1 MKFNPG
7 LEIGQI
13 LKNDDIVNIFK
24 CGNMGGVRRS
34 KATNTLVIVSD
45 YTKGLYHDKWI
56 GGVLHYTGM
65 GKLGDQDIQWAQNAT
80 LAKSGHNGI
89 DIHLFEV
96 INPKEYIY
104 CGRVELVEEPY
115 TEIQSDEEG
124 IPRRV
129 WMFPVQPVPYNDV
142 EKPQMFVFK
151 DMEDYKTRGKNVDEE
166 YAKILAEN
174 KKNIGK
180 SIYVQK
186 VNSVKELEHKIE
198 IPEDVVGKKIKH
210 KKYGIGTITEING
223 KSIYIVFDNEGEKK
237 MVYDICIKNKIFEF
251 I

>member
-13 LKNDDIVNIFK
+13 LKNNDIVNVFK
-24 CGNMGGVRRS
+24 CGNMGGMRHS
-34 KATNTLVIVSD
+34 KTTNTLVIVSD

-65 GKLGDQDIQWAQNAT
+65 GKLGDRDIQWAQNAT

-124 IPRRV
+124 SPRRV
-129 WMFPVQPVPYNDV
+129 WMFPVQPVPDNDV

-174 KKNIGK
+174 KKI
-180 SIYVQK
+180 
-186 VNSVKELEHKIE
+186 
-198 IPEDVVGKKIKH
+198 
-210 KKYGIGTITEING
+210 
-223 KSIYIVFDNEGEKK
+223 
-237 MVYDICIKNKIFEF
+237 
-251 I
+251 

>member
-13 LKNDDIVNIFK
+13 LKNNDIVNVFK
-24 CGNMGGVRRS
+24 CGNMGGMRRS
-34 KATNTLVIVSD
+34 KTTNTLVIVSD

-65 GKLGDQDIQWAQNAT
+65 GKLGDQDIQWSQNAT
-80 LAKSGHNGI
+80 LAESSHNGI
-89 DIHLFEV
+89 NVHLFEV

-115 TEIQSDEEG
+115 TEIQPDEEG

-129 WMFPVQPVPYNDV
+129 WMFPVQPVPDNDV

-186 VNSVKELEHKIE
+186 VNLVKKLEHKIE

-210 KKYGIGTITEING
+210 KKYGIGTITEISG